1 LISICIVT
9 LNARKYLKRCI
20 ESIPEALSSLDHE
33 IIIIDNGSMDG
44 TLDLIKKK
52 YPNILY
58 RRNRINLGYT
68 IPMNQAMSMARGE
81 YILQLNPDIE
91 LSKRSIYL
99 LVKYMNMNKNIGI
112 CIPRIIDANGD
123 FQKSSRRGI
132 PTPWAV
138 ITYFLGLSRL
148 FSKNKIFTQ
157 YRLEHLDEYKIS
169 EVDAV
174 SGSCMLIKSG
184 VVDDIGILDENFF
197 AYQEDSDFCLRAKQA
212 NWKIIYN
219 PESTITHYTGR
230 GGSKSYPMKSI
241 LEWHRS
247 YYYYY
252 YKHLSENYSII
263 FNLFYTIVMIIKM
276 AFSTFL
282 YFVKK

>member
-1 LISICIVT
+1 
-9 LNARKYLKRCI
+9 
-20 ESIPEALSSLDHE
+20 
-33 IIIIDNGSMDG
+33 
-44 TLDLIKKK
+44 
-52 YPNILY
+52 
-58 RRNRINLGYT
+58 
-68 IPMNQAMSMARGE
+68 
-81 YILQLNPDIE
+81 
-91 LSKRSIYL
+91 
-99 LVKYMNMNKNIGI
+99 MNKNIGI

>member
-1 LISICIVT
+1 MISICIVT
-9 LNARKYLKRCI
+9 LNARNYLKRCI